1 MKWWLDDV
9 GEVDVGDDDGISGT
23 GDDGGRWDNM
33 KW

>member
-1 MKWWLDDV
+1 MDGGGCDNMKWWLDDV
-9 GEVDVGDDDGISGT
+9 GEVD